1 MRELEAPCNREVLSA
16 CSPRGERLAGCG
28 ADRGDFCDPAMGC
41 TFRGKKE
48 EAGSYLGSEVSS
60 RGARSKKIL
69 SLVLRQRNGA
79 VRRGAGGYDRGEQD
93 IELERRMN
101 AQGQAQTALRA
112 SYALQSWVDS
122 AARAIHRGPKHS
134 SHRPACV

>member
-1 MRELEAPCNREVLSA
+1 MQELEASCNREVLSA
-16 CSPRGERLAGCG
+16 CSLRGERLAGCG
-28 ADRGDFCDPAMGC
+28 ADRGDFCDPGMGC
-41 TFRGKKE
+41 TFRGKEAHSTVPRFQQSVRE
-48 EAGSYLGSEVSS
+48 E
-60 RGARSKKIL
+60 RSKKIL

-101 AQGQAQTALRA
+101 AQGQAQTVLRA
-112 SYALQSWVDS
+112 SYALQSWVDN